1 MRKAPGIKNVLVVAA
16 LVALSLAVLLFGL
29 AGRGRKSLDPAKIV
43 APGDAATDGGEI
55 TLTGLPPAGR

>member
-43 APGDAATDGGEI
+43 TPGDAATDGGEI
-55 TLTGLPPAGR
+55 TLTGLPPTGR

>member
-43 APGDAATDGGEI
+43 T
-55 TLTGLPPAGR
+55 PAS